1 MKKFNLKK
9 LNRIA
14 LVSFL
19 AAAFLACNSITAYA
33 ASAADT
39 RTKVVYTGGG
49 TSSSIAVENAENLD
63 AFKGLMPGG
72 TTKPQNITIANK
84 GSQNARVYFQAQP
97 SDLSGQNVLQALQLK
112 ITFKMDDSSG
122 EKVLYEGPAS
132 GTSGKAADSA
142 NSGDKHVTDATK
154 QIPLGFVYANSETG
168 VISATLTAP
177 ETMDNE
183 YRNAQ
188 AAIKWII
195 QFETD
200 SINSIPHNNNGGGGG
215 GGGGTNIAT
224 ESIAEDST
232 PQVGPSSAPE
242 EIPNED
248 TPLSNPPKT
257 GQDASVLW
265 GAAALA
271 AAACAVFALTRRKI
285 QHGV

>member
-14 LVSFL
+14 LISFV
-19 AAAFLACNSITAYA
+19 AAAFLACNSLTAYA
-33 ASAADT
+33 ALSPQT
-39 RTKVVYTGGG
+39 RVVYTGGG

-72 TTKPQNITIANK
+72 TTKPQNITIANR

-97 SDLSGQNVLQALQLK
+97 TDISGQNVLQALQLK
-112 ITFKMDDSSG
+112 VTFKMDDSSG
-122 EKVLYEGPAS
+122 EKILYEGPAS

-142 NSGDKHVTDATK
+142 NSQDKHVTDATK

-177 ETMDNE
+177 ETMGNE

-188 AAIKWII
+188 ASIKWIL

-200 SINSIPHNNNGGGGG
+200 SISSIPHNNNGGGD

-224 ESIAEDST
+224 ESIAENPT
-232 PQVGPSSAPE
+232 PQVGPSSVPE

-248 TPLSNPPKT
+248 IPLSNPPKT
-257 GQDASVLW
+257 GQDPAILW

-285 QHGV
+285 RHGV

>member
-1 MKKFNLKK
+1 MRKFNLKK

-14 LVSFL
+14 LISFV
-19 AAAFLACNSITAYA
+19 AAAFLACNSITAHA

-39 RTKVVYTGGG
+39 PAKVIYTGGG
-49 TSSSIAVENAENLD
+49 TPSSIAVENAENLD

-72 TTKPQNITIANK
+72 TTKPQNITIANR
-84 GSQNARVYFQAQP
+84 GSRNARVYFQAQP
-97 SDLSGQNVLQALQLK
+97 SDISGQNVLQALQMK
-112 ITFKMDDSSG
+112 VTFKMDDSSG

-142 NSGDKHVTDATK
+142 NSEDKRITDATK
-154 QIPLGFVYANSETG
+154 EIPLGFVYANSETG

-177 ETMDNE
+177 ETMGNE

-188 AAIKWII
+188 ADIKWVFR
-195 QFETD
+195 FETD
-200 SINSIPHNNNGGGGG
+200 SINSIPRDIEGGGGG
-215 GGGGTNIAT
+215 GGGGNIAT
-224 ESIAEDST
+224 ESIAENPT

-248 TPLSNPPKT
+248 IPLSNPPKT
-257 GQDASVLW
+257 GQDPTILW

-271 AAACAVFALTRRKI
+271 AAACAVFAVTRRKI
-285 QHGV
+285 RHGA